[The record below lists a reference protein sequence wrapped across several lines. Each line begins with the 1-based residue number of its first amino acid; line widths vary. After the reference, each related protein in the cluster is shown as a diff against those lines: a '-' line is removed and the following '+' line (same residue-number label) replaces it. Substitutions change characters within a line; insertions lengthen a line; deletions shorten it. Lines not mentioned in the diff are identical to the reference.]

1 MKKVLHLSHHYGCL
15 KDHQYICNELGLDLT
30 SNFSVWDTILPK
42 GVFKITKKVANDIW
56 NDNEDLFK
64 SFDYITTSDT
74 APLSRIVLENI
85 KKFDGILNIWVCNRF
100 DYNMETDSKYTDLI
114 RKYSDHPQVNLI
126 PYSEFERFWLNRK
139 NITTK
144 QETIRPIGLALQT
157 PLIEDEDHIIGFDG
171 DYKFEKTS
179 GDVLV
184 SRYHNDNIFQDSKKI
199 CESFGFT
206 AQHARYRGAQ
216 ELNSLVENYECFMI
230 FPDAYS
236 KLTAFELMQL
246 KMPVILPSEGLLLK
260 MSMKPNYFF
269 STGVVAETVRYC
281 EWYNEY
287 FEQFAVY
294 YEEMEG
300 IGDAV
305 QMVKDNKEQ
314 IRDIMDTCSRKHTE
328 VTLNQWSKVYETV

>member
-1 MKKVLHLSHHYGCL
+1 
-15 KDHQYICNELGLDLT
+15 
-30 SNFSVWDTILPK
+30 
-42 GVFKITKKVANDIW
+42 
-56 NDNEDLFK
+56 
-64 SFDYITTSDT
+64 
-74 APLSRIVLENI
+74 
-85 KKFDGILNIWVCNRF
+85 
-100 DYNMETDSKYTDLI
+100 METDSEYTDLI
-114 RKYSDHPQVNLI
+114 KKYSDHPQVNLI

-199 CESFGFT
+199 CESFGLT
-206 AQHARYRGAQ
+206 AQHAKYRGAQ

>member
-1 MKKVLHLSHHYGCL
+1 MKDS
-15 KDHQYICNELGLDLT
+15 
-30 SNFSVWDTILPK
+30 
-42 GVFKITKKVANDIW
+42 
-56 NDNEDLFK
+56 
-64 SFDYITTSDT
+64 
-74 APLSRIVLENI
+74 
-85 KKFDGILNIWVCNRF
+85 
-100 DYNMETDSKYTDLI
+100 ET
-114 RKYSDHPQVNLI
+114 
-126 PYSEFERFWLNRK
+126 NRK

-199 CESFGFT
+199 CESFGLT

-246 KMPVILPSEGLLLK
+246 KMPVILPSESLLLK
-260 MSMKPNYFF
+260 MSMAPTTSLVRELLLKQLD
-269 STGVVAETVRYC
+269 TV
-281 EWYNEY
+281 N
-287 FEQFAVY
+287 
-294 YEEMEG
+294 G
-300 IGDAV
+300 ITNTSNSLLYI
-305 QMVKDNKEQ
+305 MRKWKELVMLF
-314 IRDIMDTCSRKHTE
+314 R
-328 VTLNQWSKVYETV
+328 WSKITKNRFVI

>member
-1 MKKVLHLSHHYGCL
+1 
-15 KDHQYICNELGLDLT
+15 
-30 SNFSVWDTILPK
+30 
-42 GVFKITKKVANDIW
+42 
-56 NDNEDLFK
+56 
-64 SFDYITTSDT
+64 
-74 APLSRIVLENI
+74 
-85 KKFDGILNIWVCNRF
+85 
-100 DYNMETDSKYTDLI
+100 
-114 RKYSDHPQVNLI
+114 
-126 PYSEFERFWLNRK
+126 
-139 NITTK
+139 
-144 QETIRPIGLALQT
+144 
-157 PLIEDEDHIIGFDG
+157 
-171 DYKFEKTS
+171 
-179 GDVLV
+179 
-184 SRYHNDNIFQDSKKI
+184 
-199 CESFGFT
+199 
-206 AQHARYRGAQ
+206 
-216 ELNSLVENYECFMI
+216 MI

-236 KLTAFELMQL
+236 KLTAFEMMQL

-314 IRDIMDTCSRKHTE
+314 IRDIMDTCSQKHTE

>member
-1 MKKVLHLSHHYGCL
+1 MK
-15 KDHQYICNELGLDLT
+15 
-30 SNFSVWDTILPK
+30 
-42 GVFKITKKVANDIW
+42 
-56 NDNEDLFK
+56 
-64 SFDYITTSDT
+64 
-74 APLSRIVLENI
+74 
-85 KKFDGILNIWVCNRF
+85 
-100 DYNMETDSKYTDLI
+100 DSG
-114 RKYSDHPQVNLI
+114 
-126 PYSEFERFWLNRK
+126 LNRK

-199 CESFGFT
+199 CESFGLT

-236 KLTAFELMQL
+236 KLTAFEMMQL

-314 IRDIMDTCSRKHTE
+314 IRDIMDTCSKKHTE